1 VSPEGQAPAAH
12 TKATRQDWIDLAL
25 KTLISDGV
33 EQVKILPLS
42 QSLKV
47 SRSSFYWYF
56 QSREDLL
63 AALLEIWAGTN
74 TPAIVSRAQRPCPNI
89 TDAVLAVFECFLD
102 STLFDPKLDFAVREW
117 SRRDP
122 EIRRIVDQSD
132 DTRMQA
138 LTKMFARHGFAP
150 NESFIRARILY
161 YMQIGYYALDIAETL
176 DERLAHSR
184 DYLIGFTG
192 EIPSQE
198 TLDRFISFAKSN
210 THPTS

>member
-1 VSPEGQAPAAH
+1 VSPEGQSPAPH

-42 QSLKV
+42 QSLQV

-74 TPAIVSRAQRPCPNI
+74 TAAIVSRAERPCPSI
-89 TDAVLAVFECFLD
+89 TDSVLAVFECFLD
-102 STLFDPKLDFAVREW
+102 STLFDPKLDFAIREW

-122 EIRRIVDQSD
+122 EIRRVVDQSD
-132 DTRMQA
+132 DIRMQA
-138 LTKMFARHGFAP
+138 LTKMFQRHGFDASD
-150 NESFIRARILY
+150 SFIRARILY

-184 DYLIGFTG
+184 NYLIGFTG
-192 EIPSQE
+192 EVPSQE
-198 TLDRFISFAKSN
+198 ALDRFISFAKSN
-210 THPTS
+210 AHPTS